1 VDFNNKTNPF
11 FRWCKENLFSNWI
24 NSVVSVVSFYLVVKY
39 GYITLDW
46 LVFSANWSMDRTQ
59 CTEGGACWTF
69 IGVNFNKFMYGF
81 YPEAERWR
89 VNFILYVLLAF
100 IVIFNVAN
108 AKLKRLAFA
117 VFILGFP
124 ILVFVCLLGGVLG
137 LEFVA
142 TDEWGGLMLTVVI
155 AVVGIAGA
163 FPLGVLL
170 ALGRRSQLPMIKTFC
185 VFFIEIW
192 RAVPLITVLVMASF
206 IIPLF
211 LSEGN
216 DFDFLLRAIIG
227 IILFQSAYLAEVIR
241 SGLQAV
247 PKGQYEAGSAVGL
260 SYWQSMRKIV
270 LPQALEISIPGIV
283 NQFIALF
290 KDTSLVIIIGLFDF
304 LGIIKA
310 ASEDPEW
317 LAKFEMEGY
326 VFAIFVYWIFCYGM
340 SLYSQRLEN
349 KLSVKSH

>member
-1 VDFNNKTNPF
+1 
-11 FRWCKENLFSNWI
+11 
-24 NSVVSVVSFYLVVKY
+24 
-39 GYITLDW
+39 
-46 LVFSANWSMDRTQ
+46 MDRNQ
-59 CTEGGACWTF
+59 CNDQGACWTF
-69 IGVNFNKFMYGF
+69 IGANFNKFMYGF

-89 VNFILYVLLAF
+89 VNLILIVLVAF
-100 IVIFNVAN
+100 VVIFNLSN
-108 AKLKRLAFA
+108 KKLKRLAG
-117 VFILGFP
+117 V
-124 ILVFVCLLGGVLG
+124 VFVLAYPVFVIVFLLGGIFG
-137 LEFVA
+137 LTYVA

-163 FPLGVLL
+163 FPLGILL
-170 ALGRRSQLPMIKTFC
+170 ALGRRSNLPMIKAFC
-185 VFFIEIW
+185 IFFIEIW

-211 LSEGN
+211 LSDGDN
-216 DFDFLLRAIIG
+216 FNFLLRAIIG

-260 SYWQSMRKIV
+260 TYWQSMRKIV

-317 LAKFEMEGY
+317 LAKFELEGY

-340 SLYSQRLEN
+340 SLYSQLLE
-349 KLSVKSH
+349 KRLSVKSH

>member
-1 VDFNNKTNPF
+1 M
-11 FRWCKENLFSNWI
+11 
-24 NSVVSVVSFYLVVKY
+24 NSLVSILTFYLVIKY
-39 GYITLDW
+39 GFIALDW

-59 CTEGGACWTF
+59 CTEDGACWTF

-81 YPEAERWR
+81 YPETERWR
-89 VNFILYVLLAF
+89 VNTILLALLVF
-100 IVIFNVAN
+100 VAVFNIAKP
-108 AKLKRLAFA
+108 KLKRLAGTLF
-117 VFILGFP
+117 VLVFP
-124 ILVFVCLLGGVLG
+124 IFVFVLLLGGILG
-137 LEFVA
+137 LPLVT

-163 FPLGVLL
+163 FPLGILL

-185 VFFIEIW
+185 ILFIEIW

-211 LSEGN
+211 LSEGDN
-216 DFDFLLRAIIG
+216 VDFLLRAIIG
-227 IILFQSAYLAEVIR
+227 IVLFQSAYLAEVIR

-247 PKGQYEAGSAVGL
+247 PKGQYEAGSAMGL
-260 SYWQSMRKIV
+260 SYWQSIRKIV

-340 SLYSQRLEN
+340 SLYSQRLEK